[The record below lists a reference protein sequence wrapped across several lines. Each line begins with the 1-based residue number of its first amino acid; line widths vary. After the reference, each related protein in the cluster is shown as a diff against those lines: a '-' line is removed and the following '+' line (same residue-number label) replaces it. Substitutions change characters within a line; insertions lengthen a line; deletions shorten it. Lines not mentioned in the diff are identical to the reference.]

1 VLAAWLAVLVAGGLA
16 ASGLPAR
23 LGNSFAVPG
32 TESDRAGAAL
42 AQGFGERP
50 DGTFTVVFPVRDTSS
65 TELITALRDR
75 LERAAGVLPGGHIAS
90 FRVGRSVVYG
100 ELETTADLQQAKAL
114 TEPLRRALRGADGP
128 KALVSGEPAVQHD
141 LEPLLASDLR
151 RGEAIALP
159 LALVVLAAVLGVSLA
174 LAIPFLFAACTIG
187 GTVALLSLCARLVAI
202 TPYTLNLVELIGLGL
217 AIDYS
222 LIMVRRYREE
232 LARTDT
238 RADAIARTMATAGR
252 AVLFS
257 GVAVAIGLALLLF
270 IPVPFVRTMGLGG
283 LLVPLVSIA
292 AALTL
297 QPVLL
302 SYCGRRA
309 IHGPKL
315 SRRLRLP
322 AWKTFV
328 AAVLRRPLRAL
339 IAGTAVLAA
348 AATPALFLHVTP
360 ASFDG
365 LPPSMESARG
375 LSDLRNDFGPGAV
388 TPTQVVVDTGRP
400 GGAAQPAVRSAV
412 ERLSNRLVNDPEV
425 YVVALG
431 RQAPYVSAD
440 GRFVRVFV
448 VGRHEFGNGAS
459 RKLVGRLRDSFVPAA
474 RFPDEMAVAT
484 GGAAPQGADF
494 LLRSYG
500 LFPWLVLGAL
510 GLMYLVLS
518 RAFRSVVLPAQAVL
532 LNLLSV
538 AASYGLLVLIFHES
552 EIAAWVPIFLF
563 AVLFGLSMDYEVF
576 IVSRIREG
584 RDNGRT
590 TDDAVAYGLERTG
603 LLVTAAAL
611 VMAFSFSG
619 FVVGS
624 IPGLRQ
630 FGVGLTVAVI
640 IDATVVR
647 GVMLPALIAMFGRW
661 NWWCPARATR
671 RRAALVM
678 TSVLLALAAP
688 AGAAASP
695 TVRLAIAHVVQHC
708 HVWRTSTKLL
718 GSSARLVLK
727 PGTRLVIR
735 ADCPMDFDY
744 VQQRGPKLPL
754 GNARTFAGD
763 ARVIVFR
770 KAGVYRFLVSN
781 VQTPE
786 DRGLVT
792 LGEANTLRLTIV
804 VK

>member
-1 VLAAWLAVLVAGGLA
+1 
-16 ASGLPAR
+16 
-23 LGNSFAVPG
+23 
-32 TESDRAGAAL
+32 
-42 AQGFGERP
+42 
-50 DGTFTVVFPVRDTSS
+50 
-65 TELITALRDR
+65 
-75 LERAAGVLPGGHIAS
+75 
-90 FRVGRSVVYG
+90 
-100 ELETTADLQQAKAL
+100 
-114 TEPLRRALRGADGP
+114 
-128 KALVSGEPAVQHD
+128 
-141 LEPLLASDLR
+141 
-151 RGEAIALP
+151 
-159 LALVVLAAVLGVSLA
+159 
-174 LAIPFLFAACTIG
+174 
-187 GTVALLSLCARLVAI
+187 
-202 TPYTLNLVELIGLGL
+202 
-217 AIDYS
+217 
-222 LIMVRRYREE
+222 
-232 LARTDT
+232 
-238 RADAIARTMATAGR
+238 
-252 AVLFS
+252 
-257 GVAVAIGLALLLF
+257 
-270 IPVPFVRTMGLGG
+270 MGLGG

-302 SYCGRRA
+302 SYCGRGALR
-309 IHGPKL
+309 GPQL

-322 AWKTFV
+322 RWKTLV

-339 IAGTAVLAA
+339 TAGTVVLAA

-365 LPPSMESARG
+365 LPPSMEAARG
-375 LSDLRNDFGPGAV
+375 LADLRSDFGPGAV
-388 TPTQVVVDTGRP
+388 TPTQVVIDSGRR

-412 ERLSNRLVNDPEV
+412 ERLSNRLANDPEV

-440 GRFVRVFV
+440 GRFARVFV

-459 RKLVGRLRDSFVPAA
+459 RKLVDRIRDAFVPAA
-474 RFPDEMAVAT
+474 RFPDGMAVAT

-494 LLRSYG
+494 LSRTYA
-500 LFPWLVLGAL
+500 LFPWLILAAL
-510 GLMYLVLS
+510 GLTYVVLA
-518 RAFRSVVLPAQAVL
+518 RAFRSVALPAQAVL

-538 AASYGLLVLIFHES
+538 AASYGLLVLIFHGA
-552 EIAAWVPIFLF
+552 EIEAWVPVFLF

-576 IVSRIREG
+576 IVSRIREARDDG
-584 RDNGRT
+584 RS
-590 TDDAVAYGLERTG
+590 TDDAVAYGHARTG

-611 VMAFSFSG
+611 VMAFSFAG

-630 FGVGLTVAVI
+630 FGVGLILAVM
-640 IDATVVR
+640 IDATIVR
-647 GVMLPALIAMFGRW
+647 GVMLPSLIVMFGRW
-661 NWWCPARATR
+661 NWWLPAHATR
-671 RRAALVM
+671 RRAALV
-678 TSVLLALAAP
+678 TASVLLTLAAP

-718 GSSARLVLK
+718 GPSARLVLK

-744 VQQRGPKLPL
+744 LQQSGPKLPL

-792 LGEANTLRLTIV
+792 LGDANTLRLTIV
-804 VK
+804 VR